1 MTSQRIFKHQFGISE
16 QSSIRFRSQIQD
28 PSGTVRFAD
37 TLGKADDLWAIAH
50 HLGRKWT
57 ILGGRKRMIQRD
69 DADDTKY
76 YFWISKFETYLGQNS
91 TVLKYRSVSQS
102 GRSYKKKDPKPWL
115 NGSIFMSSFQ
125 KYCVIDDVILSHY
138 DVTVKVT
145 NIIIWLISAL
155 RNDDIMSKLSS
166 DDDVTW
172 FDMSHIIWVITWP
185 V

>member
-1 MTSQRIFKHQFGISE
+1 MNFWDHHRARFLENDLWSKPMIFLG
-16 QSSIRFRSQIQD
+16 QSRRPLSHST
-28 PSGTVRFAD
+28 PSGTKVD
-37 TLGKADDLWAIAH
+37 DPWGTKADDPKGWK
-50 HLGRKWT
+50 RT
-57 ILGGRKRMIQRD
+57 IPNI
-69 DADDTKY
+69 
-76 YFWISKFETYLGQNS
+76 IFETFLGQNS

-125 KYCVIDDVILSHY
+125 KYCVIDDIILSHY